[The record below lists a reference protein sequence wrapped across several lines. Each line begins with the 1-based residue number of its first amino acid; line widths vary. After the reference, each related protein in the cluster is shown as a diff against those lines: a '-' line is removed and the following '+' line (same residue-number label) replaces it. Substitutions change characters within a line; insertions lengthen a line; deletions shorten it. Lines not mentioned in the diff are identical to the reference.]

1 MTTGSQSSGR
11 IGVVIQNIA
20 PLRAEPDSKSEQVS
34 QALIGQNVKIEDGSH
49 GWLYVQTWDTYRAWI
64 PAAAL
69 RILPSGSEPYASVGA
84 VAIMRE
90 LFVDVRRSASDKSEI
105 LTKATIS
112 AELEVVKSANDWV
125 ELLMPDN
132 QHAYIRKKEARLVD
146 KDLAQTIPLPD
157 PRKLV
162 ETAEQF
168 IGVPYLWGGSS
179 PFGID
184 CSGFVQLV
192 HRVHGVTLLRDACL
206 QADDTRAVPVERDSL
221 RAGDLVFF
229 ASSGGCVS
237 HVGMMVDKKRFIHS
251 RGGFGVGITPIS
263 DPYYTSIYW
272 GARKMRLATLD
283 PGGGV
288 TG

>member
-1 MTTGSQSSGR
+1 MTTGAYSRDR
-11 IGVVIQNIA
+11 IGVVIQNLA
-20 PLRAEPDSKSEQVS
+20 SLRAEPDSNSEQVT
-34 QALIGQNVKIEDGSH
+34 QTLIGQNVKIEDGSQ

-64 PAAAL
+64 PANCV

-90 LFVDVRRSASDKSEI
+90 LFVDVLRSPSDKSEI

-112 AELEVVKSANDWV
+112 AELEVVESTDDWV
-125 ELLMPDN
+125 ELLLPDN
-132 QHAYIRKKEARLVD
+132 QHAYIRKKHARLVD

-162 ETAEQF
+162 ETAGRF

-192 HRVHGVTLLRDACL
+192 HKVHGVTLLRDACL
-206 QADDTRAVPVERDSL
+206 QADEARAVPVERNSL
-221 RAGDLVFF
+221 RTGDLVFF
-229 ASSGGCVS
+229 AKSGGSVS
-237 HVGMMVDKKRFIHS
+237 HVGMMADKKRFIHS
-251 RGGFGVGITPIS
+251 RGGFGVGITPI
-263 DPYYTSIYW
+263 DEPYYTSIYW
-272 GARKMRLATLD
+272 GARKMRFATLD

-288 TG
+288 SV